1 MVGADSMIGKAVV
14 GSIAKSGGEVWT
26 TTRRPTGSRTN
37 ALHFD
42 LGAPVEL
49 PSWVTPERAY
59 ICAARA
65 GFQDCE
71 EHPDDT
77 HRVNVDGTVAI
88 ARSLLER
95 GTFLV
100 FLSTSAVF
108 AGHHPAPSESEPVS
122 PTTEYA
128 RQKAEAEQRLLELD
142 SGHGRFAVVR
152 LTKVLA
158 SCSPTVARFLGGL
171 TAGHRIEAYSDLY
184 LSPTS
189 LGSVVAAL
197 HTIASLRSPGIHHLS
212 GASILSYADL
222 ARHMA
227 RSLGCSADQVMEKP
241 LSTSGSELLYT
252 PRYPNLGMQ
261 MTQAKVGIGPEA
273 VEDVVD
279 SVLVA
284 SRGMEDDKLLF

>member
-1 MVGADSMIGKAVV
+1 MVGADSMIGKALAD
-14 GSIAKSGGEVWT
+14 SIAKSGEEVWT
-26 TTRRPTGSRTN
+26 TTRRPAGSRTN

-42 LGAPVEL
+42 LGAPADL
-49 PSWVTPERAY
+49 PSWVAPECAY

-71 EHPDDT
+71 QHPEDT
-77 HRVNVDGTVAI
+77 RRVNVDGTVAI

-108 AGHHPAPSESEPVS
+108 SGHHSAPSEAETVS

-128 RQKAEAEQRLLELD
+128 RQKAEAERRLLELD
-142 SGHGRFAVVR
+142 SGHGWFAVVR

-158 SCSPTVARFLGGL
+158 SRSPTVARFLEGL
-171 TAGHRIEAYSDLY
+171 TSGHRIEAYSDLY

-197 HTIASLRSPGIHHLS
+197 RTIASLRSPGVHHIS
-212 GASILSYADL
+212 GASILSYAEL

-227 RSLGCSADQVMEKP
+227 RSLGCSADQVVEKP
-241 LSTSGSELLYT
+241 LSTSGGTLLYT

-261 MTQAKVGIGPEA
+261 MTRAKVGIGPEA
-273 VEDVVD
+273 VGDVVD
-279 SVLVA
+279 SVLIK
-284 SRGMEDDKLLF
+284 SRGMEDDKLVF